1 MLTFKMKVVLQA
13 LLLCSLTFGLVG
25 ASAQRSSGSAA
36 QNAESFSS
44 FATVQPNVADSTACP
59 RYAAGDTVTSPPE
72 LKSQNNKLEVTF
84 NFKTVT
90 TGGITRYCFVT
101 DAGLESPTLR
111 VNPGDTLI
119 IHLKNTLG
127 SGTATTVTDCNATM
141 ADMSSTSTNLHFH
154 GVNASPGCHQ
164 DEVVHTLVPA
174 QGTFDYSVVI
184 PSNEPPGLYWYHPHP
199 HGFSEGQV
207 LGGATGALIVEGL
220 QTVNTSL
227 ASLPEKVYVLRD
239 QKVTSTATST
249 TVTKPQNDLSINYV
263 PITYP
268 TETPAVISTAP
279 AQKQLWRVL
288 NSTADTA
295 LDLEVTVGGTAQPLQ
310 IVDVDGVPVTNS
322 TGTVTHYAL
331 PSGARVEFVVT
342 TPSLGQTVQLQSLTW
357 NTGTDGDPDPG
368 RIIATITPSTTAAAA
383 TTPSVQAQNVQPV
396 ALPKTMRFAALATA
410 AATTSRKLYFSTNSN
425 FTEFYITEEGKTPA
439 VFDMDGP
446 PNITVQAGTVEEWT
460 IENRS
465 KMDHNFHIHQIHF
478 SVDAVNGDT
487 SKADSTLRDT
497 INIPHWDG
505 TSSTYPSV
513 TLKMDFRDLNIIGI
527 FPYHCHILSHED
539 LGMMGT
545 IQVQAQTTTSVSSTA
560 TTIVTGSSATLTAK
574 VTSSAS
580 TVPTGTVTF
589 SSGST
594 SLGTATLDSSGTA
607 TLTTASLPIGTDSIT
622 ASYSGD
628 NAFSTSTSSA
638 VSVTVNPLTTT
649 TTMLTATPST
659 ASFGSSVL
667 LTATVTPGSGT
678 TVPTGTVT
686 FYDGATSLGS
696 AALNGSGVA
705 TFTAASLPIG
715 SNSITAVYNA
725 VSPFSGSTSAALTVT
740 INKIATTTTLT
751 ASATTATAGASL
763 TFTATVGGG
772 SGTTVPTGSVIFSN
786 GTTALGT
793 VVINSSGV
801 ATYTTTALPVGSNS
815 IAAAYSGD
823 SSFSSSTSAA
833 LAITI
838 NAPPP
843 ADFTLGVNPASLSLS
858 TGKSGTSTITLTP
871 QNGFNTAVT
880 FSCTGLPLQSQC
892 SFSPQTV
899 TPDGTNAAST
909 TLTITTTASTAS
921 LQEPAPFSHQPLLAF
936 LFPGIGIT
944 LGLTLRS
951 RKRLSNGFRH
961 FGTLLLVLSF
971 AGLLNACGGSK
982 VNTGTGN
989 TGTPTGT
996 STITITATTSGSTPT
1011 THTSTLSL
1019 TVTQY
1024 DRAKEKGERTA
1035 KPLSRLF
1042 SWMV

>member
-13 LLLCSLTFGLVG
+13 LLLCSLTFGLVD
-25 ASAQRSSGSAA
+25 ASAQSSSGSVT
-36 QNAESFSS
+36 QSSESFSS
-44 FATVQPNVADSTACP
+44 FATVQPNAADSTACP

-101 DAGLESPTLR
+101 DTGLESPTLR
-111 VNPGDTLI
+111 VNPGDMLI

-127 SGTATTVTDCNATM
+127 SGTATTVTDCSATM

-174 QGTFDYSVVI
+174 QGTFDYSVAI
-184 PSNEPPGLYWYHPHP
+184 PTNEPPGLYWYHPHP

-207 LGGATGALIVEGL
+207 MGGATGALIVEGL

-249 TVTKPQNDLSINYV
+249 TVTKPLNDLSINYV

-279 AQKQLWRVL
+279 AEKQLWRVL

-295 LDLEVTVGGTAQPLQ
+295 LDLEVTVGGTPQSLQ
-310 IVDVDGVPVTNS
+310 IVDVDGVPVTSS
-322 TGTVTHYAL
+322 TTVTHYAL

-342 TPSLGQTVQLQSLTW
+342 TPSLGQTGQLQSLTW
-357 NTGTDGDPDPG
+357 NTGSDGDPDPG
-368 RIIATITPSTTAAAA
+368 RVIATITPSSSASTA
-383 TTPSVQAQNVQPV
+383 TTPSVQAQIVQPA

-425 FTEFYITEEGKTPA
+425 FTEFYITEDGKTPA

-505 TSSTYPSV
+505 TSSTFPSV

-545 IQVQAQTTTSVSSTA
+545 IQVQAQTTTSLSSTA
-560 TTIVTGSSATLTAK
+560 TTIVTGASTTLTAK
-574 VTSSAS
+574 VTSSATS
-580 TVPTGTVTF
+580 IPTGTVTF
-589 SSGST
+589 YSGTT

-607 TLTTASLPIGTDSIT
+607 TFTTTSLPTGTDSLT
-622 ASYSGD
+622 AAYGGD

-638 VSVTVNPLTTT
+638 VSITVNPLTTT
-649 TTMLTATPST
+649 TTKLTAVPST
-659 ASFGSSVL
+659 ASYGSNVV
-667 LTATVTPGSGT
+667 LTATVAPGSGT
-678 TVPTGTVT
+678 TAPTGTVT
-686 FYDGATSLGS
+686 FYNGSTSLGS
-696 AALNGSGVA
+696 AALNGSGIA
-705 TFTAASLPIG
+705 TFTATSLPIG

-725 VSPFSGSTSAALTVT
+725 VSPFSGSTSAPVTVT
-740 INKIATTTTLT
+740 VTKIATTTALS

-763 TFTATVGGG
+763 TFTATVAGG
-772 SGTTVPTGSVIFSN
+772 SSTPAPTGSVIFSN

-793 VVINSSGV
+793 AAINSSGV

-815 IAAAYSGD
+815 ITAAYSGD

-833 LAITI
+833 LAVTI

-858 TGKSGTSTITLTP
+858 TGKSGTSTITITP
-871 QNGFNTAVT
+871 QNGFNTALT

-899 TPDGTNAAST
+899 TPDGTNAVSS
-909 TLTITTTASTAS
+909 TLTITTTASTAA
-921 LQEPAPFSHQPLLAF
+921 LHEPAPFSHRPLLAF

-971 AGLLNACGGSK
+971 AGLLNACGASK

-1019 TVTQY
+1019 TVTQ
-1024 DRAKEKGERTA
+1024 
-1035 KPLSRLF
+1035 
-1042 SWMV
+1042 